1 MEDADRSQSTSINS
15 SLAARRWCRLVNKKA
30 VRDRL
35 PSGAS
40 LLNVVDDYQ
49 ALATVSRADAFGGGE
64 RTLLTL
70 TGQRRGNRF
79 DSAATGDRA

>member
-35 PSGAS
+35 PSGES